1 MKKILF
7 LFTGLLIMVSVTVAQ
22 VEVKN
27 LLVENRVNPVGISEM
42 YPRLSWQLHSSKRN
56 VVQTAFDIRVSESL
70 ESLLEGKEL
79 IFSTGK
85 IPSDQSV
92 YVQFTGSTLQP
103 GRKYYWQVR
112 AWDNNDKASKWSEP
126 AWWVMGIMGPQN
138 WTAKWIQQGF
148 RETETRPSPIFR
160 KEFVNEK
167 KVKLAVAFI
176 SARGMYEAEING
188 KKVGDIYLAPG
199 WTSYDKRVQYQT
211 YDVTGLMQD
220 GKNAIG
226 VTLGNGWYR
235 GQIGPQGKGD
245 MFGTDLALLF
255 QMQIIY
261 TDGTIQHVVSDGSW
275 RSSTGPIR
283 YAEIYHGEIYD
294 ARLEQKGW
302 SVAGFNDIDWD
313 EIILRDYPV
322 INLVATENEPVRKR
336 EVLKPVKI
344 LTTPKG
350 EKVIDFGQN
359 LVGWV
364 QMKVTGKAG
373 DQVTIYH
380 SEVLDKEGNFYTESL
395 RAAKQMNVYT
405 LKGGGIENFEPHFT
419 WQGFRFIK
427 VEGYPGEL
435 KAENFTATA
444 LYSDMVKTGTFTCSD
459 ALVNKLQENIQWSQ
473 RGNFV
478 DIPTDCPQRNERL
491 GWTGDAQVFARTAS
505 FNFRV
510 HSFFSKWLKDL
521 AADQYEDGSVP
532 NVIPN
537 VRNNGQCSPGWGD
550 AATVIP
556 WMVYQ
561 VYGDKRILENQYES
575 MKAWV
580 DYMDSISV
588 NNLWLPAH
596 SYGDWL
602 FYRPADDRD
611 GRSAVTDK
619 NLIAQCFFAYSTQL
633 LIQAARILD
642 FEHDVDTY
650 QELLSK
656 IKAAFVHEYVTPSGR
671 LVSGTQ
677 TAYVLAL
684 QFDMLPENLREQAAK
699 RLVDNIRDYDNHL
712 TTGFL
717 GTPYI
722 CHALSRFGYADVAYD
737 LLLQRAYPSWLYPV
751 TMGATTIWER
761 WDGIKPDGTFQTPD
775 MNSFNHY
782 AYGAIGDWLY
792 RKAAGIDTD
801 PENPGYKVIR
811 IKPLITDKLS
821 QAKAELETYYGKVVS
836 AWENVAGKLSLDVEI
851 PCNATAVI
859 YIPATDAGRIEE
871 GGKKL
876 SSSKDVELAG
886 MEGGYV
892 KVKVGSGS
900 YRFTVAK

>member
-1 MKKILF
+1 MRKILLLFIGF
-7 LFTGLLIMVSVTVAQ
+7 LFMVFSVIAQ

-27 LLVENRVNPVGISEM
+27 LLVENRINPVGVSEL
-42 YPRLSWQLHSSKRN
+42 YPRLSWQLYSPRRN
-56 VVQTAFDIRVSESL
+56 VVQTAFDIRVSENLGSL
-70 ESLLEGKEL
+70 TEGKEL

-126 AWWVMGIMGPQN
+126 ASWITGIMGPEN
-138 WTAKWIQQGF
+138 WTAKWIQAGF
-148 RETETRPSPIFR
+148 REPETRPSPIFR

-176 SARGMYEAEING
+176 SARGMYEAEMNG
-188 KKVGDIYLAPG
+188 KKIGDLCLTPG
-199 WTSYDKRVQYQT
+199 WTSYNKRIQYHT
-211 YDVTGLMQD
+211 YDVTALLND

-235 GQIGPQGKGD
+235 GQIGGGGKPD
-245 MFGTDLALLF
+245 MYGKDLAFIF

-261 TDGTIQHVVSDGSW
+261 EDGSVQQVVSDGSW
-275 RSSTGPIR
+275 RSSTGPIQ
-283 YAEIYHGEIYD
+283 YNEIYHGEIYD
-294 ARLEQKGW
+294 ARLEKKGW
-302 SVAGFNDIDWD
+302 SVAGFNDVEW
-313 EIILRDYPV
+313 EEVILRDYPV
-322 INLVATENEPVRKR
+322 INLVAAESEPVRKK
-336 EVLKPVKI
+336 EVFKPVKI
-344 LTTPKG
+344 MTTPKG

-373 DQVTIYH
+373 DKVSVYH
-380 SEVLDKEGNFYTESL
+380 SEVLDKDGNFYTESL
-395 RAAKQMNVYT
+395 RAAKQMNVYI
-405 LKGGGIENFEPHFT
+405 LKGGEPEAFEPHFT

-427 VEGYPGEL
+427 IEGYPGEL

-444 LYSDMVKTGTFTCSD
+444 LYSDMVKTGTFSCSD
-459 ALVNKLQENIQWSQ
+459 ALVNKLQENIQWGQ
-473 RGNFV
+473 RGNFI

-491 GWTGDAQVFARTAS
+491 GWTGDAQVFARTAE

-510 HSFFSKWLKDL
+510 HSFFVKWLKDL
-521 AADQYEDGSVP
+521 AADQYPDGSVP
-532 NVIPN
+532 YVVPN
-537 VRNNGQCSPGWGD
+537 VRENGQCSPGWGD

-556 WMVYQ
+556 WTMYLN
-561 VYGDKRILENQYES
+561 YGDKRILETQYES

-580 DYMDSISV
+580 NYIDSVSPGD
-588 NNLWLPAH
+588 LWFPKN
-596 SYGDWL
+596 SFGDWL
-602 FYRPADDRD
+602 FYRPSDDND

-619 NLIAQCFFAYSTQL
+619 NLIAQCFFACSAQL
-633 LIQAARILD
+633 LVQTARVLD
-642 FEHDVDTY
+642 Y
-650 QELLSK
+650 QEDVTAYEELLK
-656 IKAAFVHEYVTPSGR
+656 KVKAAFVHEYVTPSGR

-684 QFDMLPENLREQAAK
+684 EFDMLPENLRAQAAK
-699 RLVDNIRDYDNHL
+699 RLVDNIRSYDNHL

-722 CHALSRFGYADVAYD
+722 CHVLTRFGYTDVAYD
-737 LLLQRAYPSWLYPV
+737 LLLQKSYPSWLYPV

-782 AYGAIGDWLY
+782 AYGAIGDWMY
-792 RKAAGIDTD
+792 RTVAGIDTD
-801 PENPGYKVIR
+801 EKNPGYKVIR
-811 IKPLITDKLS
+811 IKPHVTDKLS
-821 QAKAELETYYGKVVS
+821 FAKAELETYYGKVTS
-836 AWENVAGKLSLDVEI
+836 GWENTSGKLSLDITI
-851 PCNATAVI
+851 PVNTTAI
-859 YIPATDAGRIEE
+859 IHIPAKDAGNIEE
-871 GGKKL
+871 SGKKL
-876 SSSKDVELAG
+876 SASKEVELAG
-886 MEGGYV
+886 TEDGYV
-892 KVKVGSGS
+892 IVKVGSGN
-900 YRFTVAK
+900 YRFTVN

>member
-1 MKKILF
+1 MRKILF
-7 LFTGLLIMVSVTVAQ
+7 LFIGFHVMVSAVFAQ

-27 LLVENRVNPVGISEM
+27 LLVENRVNPSGVSEL
-42 YPRLSWQLHSSKRN
+42 YPRLSWQLYSSKRN

-70 ESLLEGKEL
+70 GSLIEGKEL

-112 AWDNNDKASKWSEP
+112 AWDNSDKASKWSEP
-126 AWWVMGIMGPQN
+126 ASWITGIMGPEN
-138 WTAKWIQQGF
+138 WTAKWIQAGF
-148 RETETRPSPIFR
+148 RESETRPSPIFR

-176 SARGMYEAEING
+176 SARGMYEAEMNG
-188 KKVGDIYLAPG
+188 KKISDVCLAPG
-199 WTSYDKRVQYQT
+199 WTSYNKRIQYQT
-211 YDVTGLMQD
+211 YDVTGLLQD

-226 VTLGNGWYR
+226 ITLGNGWYR
-235 GQIGPQGKGD
+235 GQIGSGGKAD
-245 MFGTDLALLF
+245 MYGKELALLF

-261 TDGTIQHVVSDGSW
+261 DDGTVQKIVSDGSW
-275 RSSTGPIR
+275 RSSTGPVQ
-283 YAEIYHGEIYD
+283 YNEIYHGEIYD
-294 ARLEQKGW
+294 ARLEKKGW
-302 SVAGFNDIDWD
+302 SLAGFNDAEWD
-313 EIILRDYPV
+313 EVILRDYPV
-322 INLVATENEPVRKR
+322 INLTATENEPVRKR
-336 EVLKPVKI
+336 EVFKPVKV

-373 DQVTIYH
+373 DKVSVYH
-380 SEVLDKEGNFYTESL
+380 SEVLDKDGNFYTESL
-395 RAAKQMNVYT
+395 RAARQMNIYI
-405 LKGGGIENFEPHFT
+405 LKGEGMEAFEPHFT

-444 LYSDMVKTGTFTCSD
+444 LYSDMIKTGTFSCSD
-459 ALVNKLQENIQWSQ
+459 ALVNKLQENIQWGQ

-491 GWTGDAQVFARTAS
+491 GWTGDAQVFARTAG

-521 AADQYEDGSVP
+521 IADQYPDGSVP
-532 NVIPN
+532 YVIPN
-537 VRNNGQCSPGWGD
+537 VRDNGQCSPGWGD

-556 WMVYQ
+556 WEMYQ
-561 VYGDKRILENQYES
+561 VYGDKRILETQYES
-575 MKAWV
+575 MKGWV
-580 DYMDSISV
+580 DYIDSVSV
-588 NNLWLPAH
+588 NDLWCPKN
-596 SYGDWL
+596 SFGDWL

-633 LIQAARILD
+633 LIQAARVL
-642 FEHDVDTY
+642 ENEEDVTAY
-650 QELLSK
+650 EELLGK
-656 IKAAFVHEYVTPSGR
+656 IKAAFVREYVTPSGR
-671 LVSGTQ
+671 LISGTQ

-684 QFDMLPENLREQAAK
+684 EFDILPESLRAQAAK
-699 RLVDNIRDYDNHL
+699 RLVDNIRSYDNHL

-722 CHALSRFGYADVAYD
+722 CHVLTRFGYTDVAYD
-737 LLLQRAYPSWLYPV
+737 LLLQKSYPSWLYPV

-782 AYGAIGDWLY
+782 AYGAIGDWMY
-792 RKAAGIDTD
+792 RIIAGIDTD
-801 PENPGYKVIR
+801 QKNPGYKVIR
-811 IKPLITDKLS
+811 IKPHVTDKLS
-821 QAKAELETYYGKVVS
+821 FAKAELETYYGKVTS
-836 AWENVAGKLSLDVEI
+836 GWEFTAGKLSLDVGI
-851 PCNATAVI
+851 PVNTTAI
-859 YIPATDAGRIEE
+859 IFIPATDAGRIEE

-876 SSSKDVELAG
+876 SANKDIELAG
-886 MEGGYV
+886 TEDGYV
-892 KVKVGSGS
+892 MVKVGSGS
-900 YRFTVAK
+900 YRFSVN

>member
-1 MKKILF
+1 MRKILF
-7 LFTGLLIMVSVTVAQ
+7 LFIGFLFVVSTILAQ

-27 LLVENRVNPVGISEM
+27 LLVENRVNPSGVSEL
-42 YPRLSWQLHSSKRN
+42 YPRLSWQLYSSKRN

-70 ESLLEGKEL
+70 GSLIEGKEL

-126 AWWVMGIMGPQN
+126 AFWTTGIMGPEN
-138 WTAKWIQQGF
+138 WAAKWIQAGF
-148 RETETRPSPIFR
+148 REAETRPSPIFR

-167 KVKLAVAFI
+167 KVKLAIAFI
-176 SARGMYEAEING
+176 SARGMYEAEMNG
-188 KKVGDIYLAPG
+188 KKVGDICLAPG
-199 WTSYDKRVQYQT
+199 WTSYNKRIQYQT
-211 YDVTGLMQD
+211 YDVTGLLQD

-226 VTLGNGWYR
+226 ITLGNGWYR
-235 GQIGPQGKGD
+235 GQIGSGGKAD
-245 MFGTDLALLF
+245 MYGKDLALLF

-261 TDGTIQHVVSDGSW
+261 DDGTVQKVVSDGSW
-275 RSSTGPIR
+275 RSSTGPVQ
-283 YAEIYHGEIYD
+283 YNEIYHGEIYD
-294 ARLEQKGW
+294 ARLEKKGW
-302 SVAGFNDIDWD
+302 SAAGFNDADWN
-313 EIILRDYPV
+313 EVILQDYPLV
-322 INLVATENEPVRKR
+322 NLFSTENEPVRKK
-336 EVLKPVKI
+336 ELLKPVKI
-344 LTTPKG
+344 VTTPKG

-373 DQVTIYH
+373 DKVSIYH
-380 SEVLDKEGNFYTESL
+380 SEVLDKDGNFYTESL
-395 RAAKQMNVYT
+395 RAAKQMNVYI
-405 LKGGGIENFEPHFT
+405 LKGGGIEAFEPHFT

-435 KAENFTATA
+435 KAEDFTATA
-444 LYSDMVKTGTFTCSD
+444 LYSDMVKTGTFSCSD
-459 ALVNKLQENIQWSQ
+459 ALVNKLQDNIQWGQ
-473 RGNFV
+473 RGNFI

-505 FNFRV
+505 FNYRV

-521 AADQYEDGSVP
+521 AADQYPDGSVP
-532 NVIPN
+532 YVVPN

-556 WMVYQ
+556 WEIYQ
-561 VYGDKRILENQYES
+561 AYGDKRILETQYES

-580 DYMDSISV
+580 SYMDSLSI
-588 NNLWLPAH
+588 NDLWFPKN
-596 SYGDWL
+596 SFGDWL

-633 LIQAARILD
+633 LIQAARVL
-642 FEHDVDTY
+642 ENEEDVTAY
-650 QELLSK
+650 EELLGK
-656 IKAAFVHEYVTPSGR
+656 IKAAFVREYVTPSGR
-671 LVSGTQ
+671 LISGTQ

-684 QFDMLPENLREQAAK
+684 EFDMLPESLRAQAAK
-699 RLVDNIRDYDNHL
+699 RLVDNIRSYDNHL

-722 CHALSRFGYADVAYD
+722 CHVLTRFGYTDVAYD
-737 LLLQRAYPSWLYPV
+737 LLLQKSYPSWLYPV

-782 AYGAIGDWLY
+782 AYGAIGDWMY
-792 RKAAGIDTD
+792 RVIAGIDTD
-801 PENPGYKVIR
+801 QKNPGYKVIR
-811 IKPLITDKLS
+811 IKPHVTDKLS
-821 QAKAELETYYGKVVS
+821 FARAELETYYGKVTS
-836 AWENVAGKLSLDVEI
+836 GWEFSAGKLSLDVGI
-851 PCNATAVI
+851 PVNTTAI
-859 YIPATDAGRIEE
+859 IFIPATDAGRIAES
-871 GGKKL
+871 GKKL
-876 SSSKDVELAG
+876 SANKEVELAG
-886 MEGGYV
+886 TEDGYV
-892 KVKVGSGS
+892 MVKVGSGS
-900 YRFTVAK
+900 YRFTVN